1 MKTQLSCLWNRV
13 LAADGAA
20 EAVGLGAGLED
31 VRLVRD
37 TIEQRLAQPGVREH
51 LSPFGERE
59 IRRDH
64 ERDGL
69 ASLRDHLEQQLGT
82 DVGER
87 DVTKLVDAQQL
98 EAGIASDDAGQ
109 LVLLSRVA
117 EEDDRLRLVDVVT
130 LRELCLLFNSS
141 AGHRCFRH

>member
-37 TIEQRLAQPGVREH
+37 TIEQRLAQPGVGEH
-51 LSPFGERE
+51 LGPFGERE

-64 ERDGL
+64 ERGGL
-69 ASLRDHLEQQLGT
+69 ASLRDQLEQQLGT

-98 EAGIASDDAGQ
+98 EAGIASDD
-109 LVLLSRVA
+109 L
-117 EEDDRLRLVDVVT
+117 
-130 LRELCLLFNSS
+130 
-141 AGHRCFRH
+141 